1 MISQE
6 LKKNLEHELQ
16 LRYCYMSVG
25 IFGVMMSKAC
35 MHALEPSIR
44 VQIPRVQGQ
53 HGFSLS
59 LSMPNLYSQ
68 CPGGEMG
75 EADN

>member
-6 LKKNLEHELQ
+6 LKKKVEHELQ
-16 LRYCYMSVG
+16 LRYCYTSVG

-35 MHALEPSIR
+35 MYALEPSIR

-53 HGFSLS
+53 LSFSLS
-59 LSMPNLYSQ
+59 LSMPNLYSE
-68 CPGGEMG
+68 CPGGETG